1 MYQHYRAA
9 ICADHRTE
17 RRRIRSGTDRRK
29 TTFKSVVWTSVR
41 GRRRQARR
49 SHDSADFYIDQY
61 ETSLL
66 YIAATIFVLSCA
78 DATFTL
84 TLMQRGAAELNGIM
98 AVLIEA
104 DPRLFAVVKS
114 SITGVSLLVLVAH
127 ARFRLFR
134 VIEVSRVPPVFLV
147 IYIALI
153 AYELSL
159 LYA

>member
-29 TTFKSVVWTSVR
+29 TTFKSVVWTSMR
-41 GRRRQARR
+41 GGRRQARR
-49 SHDSADFYIDQY
+49 NLDNVNYYIDQY
-61 ETSLL
+61 EPSLL

-104 DPRLFAVVKS
+104 DSRLFAVVKS
-114 SITGVSLLVLVAH
+114 AITGASLLMLVAH

-134 VIEVSRVPPVFLV
+134 VIEVSRVLPAFLV
-147 IYIALI
+147 IYVTLI